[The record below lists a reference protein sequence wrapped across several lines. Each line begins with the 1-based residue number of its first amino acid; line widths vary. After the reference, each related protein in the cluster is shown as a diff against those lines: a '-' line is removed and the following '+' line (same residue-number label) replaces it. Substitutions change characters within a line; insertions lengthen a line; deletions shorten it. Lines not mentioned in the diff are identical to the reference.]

1 MKELEVPINMDKSI
15 LSNKYGEF
23 CGAFFDE
30 QSMMPM
36 FKPKDFRVNFSQS
49 AKSTAYYGR
58 KWLKRLS
65 QSSEVP
71 LKVRDSA
78 EKSKMILNL
87 FGGPETVTSLESL
100 LELIRQRVKGGHFK
114 SARPQDEQFYDQ
126 MYSVIE
132 SVREHNMLSACRQ
145 VNAMLSKPNVGHPKE
160 FTLRDLISR
169 LQDEYSY
176 KENLILLDFIKN
188 GVLESR
194 WSLDI
199 INDQLTLAYYMHEYI
214 DIAQTVIDMVDEQP
228 EVEMFIARNEDNGV
242 PYAYSDGNQVR
253 LSKTD
258 KPTATT
264 YKDYDIIPI
273 KDIE

>member
-1 MKELEVPINMDKSI
+1 
-15 LSNKYGEF
+15 
-23 CGAFFDE
+23 
-30 QSMMPM
+30 
-36 FKPKDFRVNFSQS
+36 
-49 AKSTAYYGR
+49 
-58 KWLKRLS
+58 
-65 QSSEVP
+65 
-71 LKVRDSA
+71 
-78 EKSKMILNL
+78 
-87 FGGPETVTSLESL
+87 
-100 LELIRQRVKGGHFK
+100 
-114 SARPQDEQFYDQ
+114 
-126 MYSVIE
+126 
-132 SVREHNMLSACRQ
+132 MLSACRQ

-214 DIAQTVIDMVDEQP
+214 DIAQAVIDMVDEQP
-228 EVEMFIARNEDNGV
+228 EAEMFIARNEDNGI